1 MRNSKG
7 VKMGR
12 KKSIKEK
19 DLLAAIEDSNGFV
32 TTIAARLHCSWHAAD
47 NAIKASPAAIQAI
60 KDEEEKTLDF
70 VEGKAI
76 TKINEGDGAMIR
88 FYLATKGKKRGFTYD
103 EKLEADESAEDNNI
117 NVICDTPDVEPV
129 DPATAEGDEWI

>member
-1 MRNSKG
+1 
-7 VKMGR
+7 MGR

-47 NAIKASPAAIQAI
+47 NAIKASAAALQAI

-76 TKINEGDGAMIR
+76 KKINEGDGAMIR
-88 FYLATKGKKRGFTYD
+88 FYLATKGKKRGYTYD

-117 NVICDTPDVEPV
+117 NVICDTPDAEPV
-129 DPATAEGDEWI
+129 DPATAGGDE

>member
-1 MRNSKG
+1 
-7 VKMGR
+7 MGR

-47 NAIKASPAAIQAI
+47 NAIKASALALQAI

-103 EKLEADESAEDNNI
+103 EKLEADESAEDNNV
-117 NVICDTPDVEPV
+117 NVICDTPDAEPV
-129 DPATAEGDEWI
+129 DPATAEGDE

>member
-1 MRNSKG
+1 
-7 VKMGR
+7 MGR

-19 DLLAAIEDSNGFV
+19 DLLAAIENSNGFV

-47 NAIKASPAAIQAI
+47 NAIKASAAAMQAI

-117 NVICDTPDVEPV
+117 NVICDSEDVEPV
-129 DPATAEGDEWI
+129 DPATAEVDE

>member
-1 MRNSKG
+1 
-7 VKMGR
+7 MGR

-47 NAIKASPAAIQAI
+47 NAIKASALALQAI

-76 TKINEGDGAMIR
+76 KKINEGDGAMIR
-88 FYLATKGKKRGFTYD
+88 FYLATKGKKRGFTYE
-103 EKLEADESAEDNNI
+103 EKLEADETAEDNNV
-117 NVICDTPDVEPV
+117 NVICDGEDVGPV
-129 DPATAEGDEWI
+129 DPATAEGDE

>member
-1 MRNSKG
+1 
-7 VKMGR
+7 MGR

-32 TTIAARLHCSWHAAD
+32 TTIAARLHCSWHATD
-47 NAIKASPAAIQAI
+47 NAIKASAAALQAI

-76 TKINEGDGAMIR
+76 KKINEGDGAMIR

-103 EKLEADESAEDNNI
+103 DKLEADESAEDNNI
-117 NVICDTPDVEPV
+117 NVICDTPDAEPV
-129 DPATAEGDEWI
+129 DPATAEGDE

>member
-1 MRNSKG
+1 
-7 VKMGR
+7 MGR

-103 EKLEADESAEDNNI
+103 EKMEADETAEDNNI

-129 DPATAEGDEWI
+129 DPATAEGDE

>member
-1 MRNSKG
+1 
-7 VKMGR
+7 MGR

-47 NAIKASPAAIQAI
+47 NAIKASALALQAI

-76 TKINEGDGAMIR
+76 KKINEGDGAMIR

-103 EKLEADESAEDNNI
+103 EKLETDESAEDSNI
-117 NVICDTPDVEPV
+117 NVVCDTPDVEPV

>member
-1 MRNSKG
+1 M
-7 VKMGR
+7 
-12 KKSIKEK
+12 
-19 DLLAAIEDSNGFV
+19 
-32 TTIAARLHCSWHAAD
+32 
-47 NAIKASPAAIQAI
+47 QAI

-103 EKLEADESAEDNNI
+103 DKMEADESAEDNNI

-129 DPATAEGDEWI
+129 DPATAEGDENKEAVEWI

>member
-1 MRNSKG
+1 
-7 VKMGR
+7 MGR

-47 NAIKASPAAIQAI
+47 NAIKASALALQAI

-76 TKINEGDGAMIR
+76 KKINEGDGAMIR
-88 FYLATKGKKRGFTYD
+88 FYLATKGKKRGFTYE
-103 EKLEADESAEDNNI
+103 EKLEADETAEDNEV
-117 NVICDTPDVEPV
+117 NVICDGEDVEPV
-129 DPATAEGDEWI
+129 DPATAEGDE

>member
-1 MRNSKG
+1 
-7 VKMGR
+7 MGR

-47 NAIKASPAAIQAI
+47 NAIKASALALQAI

-76 TKINEGDGAMIR
+76 KKINEGDGAMIR
-88 FYLATKGKKRGFTYD
+88 FYLATKGKKRGYTYD
-103 EKLEADESAEDNNI
+103 EKLEADETAEDNNI
-117 NVICDTPDVEPV
+117 NVICDGEDVEPV
-129 DPATAEGDEWI
+129 DPATAEGDE

>member
-1 MRNSKG
+1 
-7 VKMGR
+7 MGR

-19 DLLAAIEDSNGFV
+19 DLLAAIENSNGFV

-47 NAIKASPAAIQAI
+47 NAIKASAAALQAI

-76 TKINEGDGAMIR
+76 KKINEGDGAMIR
-88 FYLATKGKKRGFTYD
+88 FYLATKGKKRGFTYE
-103 EKLEADESAEDNNI
+103 EKLEADETAEDNNI
-117 NVICDTPDVEPV
+117 NVICDSEDVEPV
-129 DPATAEGDEWI
+129 DPATAEDDE

>member
-1 MRNSKG
+1 
-7 VKMGR
+7 MGR

-19 DLLAAIEDSNGFV
+19 DLLAAIEGSNGFV

-47 NAIKASPAAIQAI
+47 NAIKASAAAMQAI

-76 TKINEGDGAMIR
+76 SRINEGDGTMIR
-88 FYLATKGKKRGFTYD
+88 FYLATKGRQRGYTY
-103 EKLEADESAEDNNI
+103 EEEPAHGIESDDNELKIVIED
-117 NVICDTPDVEPV
+117 
-129 DPATAEGDEWI
+129 GDE

>member
-1 MRNSKG
+1 
-7 VKMGR
+7 MGR

-47 NAIKASPAAIQAI
+47 NAIKASAAAMQAI

-76 TKINEGDGAMIR
+76 KKINEGDGAMIR
-88 FYLATKGKKRGFTYD
+88 FYLATKGKKRGFTYE
-103 EKLEADESAEDNNI
+103 EKLEADETAEDNNI

-129 DPATAEGDEWI
+129 DPATAEGDE

>member
-1 MRNSKG
+1 
-7 VKMGR
+7 MGR

-47 NAIKASPAAIQAI
+47 NAIKASPAALQAI

-76 TKINEGDGAMIR
+76 NKISEGDGAMIR
-88 FYLATKGKKRGFTYD
+88 FYLATKGKKRGYTYD
-103 EKLEADESAEDNNI
+103 EKLEADESAEDNSI
-117 NVICDTPDVEPV
+117 NVICDGEDVEPV
-129 DPATAEGDEWI
+129 DPATAEGVE

>member
-1 MRNSKG
+1 
-7 VKMGR
+7 MGR

-76 TKINEGDGAMIR
+76 KKINEGAGAMIR
-88 FYLATKGKKRGFTYD
+88 LYLATKGKKRGFTYD
-103 EKLEADESAEDNNI
+103 EKLEADETAEDNNV
-117 NVICDTPDVEPV
+117 NVICDGEEV
-129 DPATAEGDEWI
+129 DPIDPKTADGDE

>member
-1 MRNSKG
+1 
-7 VKMGR
+7 MGR
-12 KKSIKEK
+12 KKRIKEK

-88 FYLATKGKKRGFTYD
+88 FYLATKGKKRGYTYD
-103 EKLEADESAEDNNI
+103 EKLEADESAEDNSI
-117 NVICDTPDVEPV
+117 NVICDGEDVEPV
-129 DPATAEGDEWI
+129 DPVTVEGDE

>member
-1 MRNSKG
+1 
-7 VKMGR
+7 MGR

-47 NAIKASPAAIQAI
+47 NAIKANAAAMQAI

-76 TKINEGDGAMIR
+76 KKINEGDGAMIR

-103 EKLEADESAEDNNI
+103 EKLEADETAEDNNV
-117 NVICDTPDVEPV
+117 NVICDGEDVEPV
-129 DPATAEGDEWI
+129 DPATAEGDE

>member
-1 MRNSKG
+1 
-7 VKMGR
+7 MGR

-103 EKLEADESAEDNNI
+103 EKLEADESAEDNSI

-129 DPATAEGDEWI
+129 DPATAEGDE

>member
-1 MRNSKG
+1 
-7 VKMGR
+7 MGR
-12 KKSIKEK
+12 KKIIKEK

-47 NAIKASPAAIQAI
+47 NAIKASAAAMQAI

-76 TKINEGDGAMIR
+76 KKINEGDGAMIR

-103 EKLEADESAEDNNI
+103 EKLEADETAEDNNI
-117 NVICDTPDVEPV
+117 NVICDTPDAEPV
-129 DPATAEGDEWI
+129 DPATAEGDE

>member
-1 MRNSKG
+1 
-7 VKMGR
+7 MGR

-47 NAIKASPAAIQAI
+47 NAIKASALALQAI

-76 TKINEGDGAMIR
+76 KKINEGDGAMIR
-88 FYLATKGKKRGFTYD
+88 FMLATKGKKRGYTYED
-103 EKLEADESAEDNNI
+103 KLEADETAEDNEV

-129 DPATAEGDEWI
+129 DPATAEGDE

>member
-1 MRNSKG
+1 
-7 VKMGR
+7 MGR
-12 KKSIKEK
+12 KKRIKEK

-47 NAIKASPAAIQAI
+47 NAIKASAAALQAI

-76 TKINEGDGAMIR
+76 KKINEGDGAMIR
-88 FYLATKGKKRGFTYD
+88 FYLATKGKKRGFTYE
-103 EKLEADESAEDNNI
+103 EKLEADETAEDNNI
-117 NVICDTPDVEPV
+117 NVICDTPDAEPV
-129 DPATAEGDEWI
+129 DPATAEGDE

>member
-1 MRNSKG
+1 
-7 VKMGR
+7 MGR

-47 NAIKASPAAIQAI
+47 NAIKASAAALQAI

-103 EKLEADESAEDNNI
+103 EKLETDESAEDNNV
-117 NVICDTPDVEPV
+117 NVICDGPEV
-129 DPATAEGDEWI
+129 DPVSIEAAESMEGKK

>member
-1 MRNSKG
+1 
-7 VKMGR
+7 MGR
-12 KKSIKEK
+12 KKIIKEK

-47 NAIKASPAAIQAI
+47 NAIKASAAALQAI

-76 TKINEGDGAMIR
+76 KKINEGDGAMIR
-88 FYLATKGKKRGFTYD
+88 FYLATKGKKRGFTYE
-103 EKLEADESAEDNNI
+103 EKLEADETAEDSNI
-117 NVICDTPDVEPV
+117 NVVCDTPDAEPV
-129 DPATAEGDEWI
+129 DPATAEGDE

>member
-1 MRNSKG
+1 
-7 VKMGR
+7 MGR

-47 NAIKASPAAIQAI
+47 NAIKASALALQAI

-76 TKINEGDGAMIR
+76 KKINEGDGAMIR

-103 EKLEADESAEDNNI
+103 EKLETDESAEDSNI
-117 NVICDTPDVEPV
+117 NVVCDTPDVEPV
-129 DPATAEGDEWI
+129 DPATAEGDE

>member
-1 MRNSKG
+1 
-7 VKMGR
+7 MGR

-47 NAIKASPAAIQAI
+47 NAIKASALALQAI

-76 TKINEGDGAMIR
+76 KKINEGDGAMIR
-88 FYLATKGKKRGFTYD
+88 FYLATKGKKRGYTYD
-103 EKLEADESAEDNNI
+103 EKMEADESAEDNNI
-117 NVICDTPDVEPV
+117 NVICDTPDAEPV
-129 DPATAEGDEWI
+129 DPATAEGDE

>member
-1 MRNSKG
+1 
-7 VKMGR
+7 MGR

-47 NAIKASPAAIQAI
+47 NAIKASAAALQAI

-117 NVICDTPDVEPV
+117 NVICDTPDAEPV
-129 DPATAEGDEWI
+129 DPATAEGDA